1 MERYQEK
8 IRNPHE
14 RTTRNTP
21 ITTVEARN
29 ENEISAGY
37 SLSQALT
44 AEHADHHHT
53 PISWGKVNAH
63 TLGPLLDCYQETID
77 EKDDIIA
84 SYETE
89 LSKFTGKLKEIISE
103 NETLHR
109 RLTENDVCSEKLVVD
124 LENVKSELKHTKQ
137 QNDMLIKKCA
147 LKQDKVEEI
156 LKCYE
161 QKGEALFFFL
171 LGVRF
176 IRAPQDISAKNSF
189 TSQLFLQKMYH
200 TLRPKI
206 LWLIV

>member
-14 RTTRNTP
+14 RPIRNTP
-21 ITTVEARN
+21 VLPADARI
-29 ENEISAGY
+29 ENEVSAGHH
-37 SLSQALT
+37 SLSQALS

-63 TLGPLLDCYQETID
+63 TLGPLLDSYQETID

-84 SYETE
+84 AYETE
-89 LSKFTGKLKEIISE
+89 LSKFTGKLKEIIAE

-109 RLTENDVCSEKLVVD
+109 RLTEDDVCSEKLVLE

-161 QKGEALFFFL
+161 HKGEESLF
-171 LGVRF
+171 
-176 IRAPQDISAKNSF
+176 SAYIANTTKTFS
-189 TSQLFLQKMYH
+189 
-200 TLRPKI
+200 
-206 LWLIV
+206 

>member
-1 MERYQEK
+1 MVILKHHPLYFTRRWIFLVFRLNVQMERYQEK

-14 RTTRNTP
+14 RPNRNTP
-21 ITTVEARN
+21 IIMTETRN
-29 ENEISAGY
+29 ENEISAGLAGH
-37 SLSQALT
+37 SLMSQALT

-63 TLGPLLDCYQETID
+63 TLGPLLDSYQETID

-84 SYETE
+84 AYETE
-89 LSKFTGKLKEIISE
+89 LSKFTGKLKEIIAE

-109 RLTENDVCSEKLVVD
+109 RLTEDDVCSERLVME
-124 LENVKSELKHTKQ
+124 LESVKSELKHTKQ

-161 QKGEALFFFL
+161 QKGKAAFL
-171 LGVRF
+171 
-176 IRAPQDISAKNSF
+176 SAYV
-189 TSQLFLQKMYH
+189 L
-200 TLRPKI
+200 
-206 LWLIV
+206 